1 MMGAG
6 WYGADMEN
14 ENTPEFTPHQ
24 DCQNQAAVE
33 CTVDAVDVPEAAADV
48 PSQEQA
54 KDACDATDAKYK
66 SFREAMGAARD
77 DAERIAGEA
86 APKIKE
92 AVKGA
97 VNDIA
102 YGAAFGVC
110 FAAAFARELAPSL
123 LKDGLARGAEAGK
136 NAARRASEAMRAK
149 PVETPVASPVGSN
162 GMEAYPA

>member
-14 ENTPEFTPHQ
+14 ENTSEFTPHQ

-33 CTVDAVDVPEAAADV
+33 CTVDAVDVPEAAVDAA
-48 PSQEQA
+48 SQEQEKDASAA
-54 KDACDATDAKYK
+54 KDARYT

-77 DAERIAGEA
+77 DAERMAGEA

-149 PVETPVASPVGSN
+149 PVVTPVAGG
-162 GMEAYPA
+162 GMEVSPA